1 MRSINVA
8 VPDTTHNHIK
18 SLATE
23 HDIVTLEKNPNI
35 TGAARDFLM
44 FLCRLD
50 ALPGVAK
57 LKEEGLTLKEIISE
71 SVHQR
76 TRGDQ

>member
-8 VPDTTHNHIK
+8 VPDTTHEHIG
-18 SLATE
+18 SLASE

-50 ALPGVAK
+50 ILCRV
-57 LKEEGLTLKEIISE
+57 
-71 SVHQR
+71 
-76 TRGDQ
+76 